1 MTWLAARVRYYYEQF
16 AAALKLMQQAVE
28 WNAGH
33 FLVWLEL
40 GRCQQALGLA
50 GPATTSFKRA
60 GELNPRSD
68 DVRAALL
75 NVSKTGLWLR
85 LRGWCRQLL
94 NR

>member
-1 MTWLAARVRYYYEQF
+1 
-16 AAALKLMQQAVE
+16 MQQAVE

-50 GPATTSFKRA
+50 GPATISFNRA
-60 GELNPRSD
+60 RELNPRSD
-68 DVRAALL
+68 EVRAALVA
-75 NVSKTGLWLR
+75 VSKTGLWLR
-85 LRGWCRQLL
+85 WRGLWRQLF